1 MSCKPTHEGQRF
13 DNTNQIKDHIKQLPL
28 SEQKRIMSSDTLDFI
43 QKRAIYQNQLLEIFD
58 PQTVLEISQSVS
70 NLTTFVID
78 SLHSGQYS
86 SMSRDKVIKTVGK
99 DAIFQGVFNSLS
111 NSLFTLLKEISIEER
126 PLNNKNLKVIK
137 NYCSLF
143 NIPIEKIIN
152 NNNDGTYSLNLK
164 TQSAFSTLK
173 HFTKN
178 TPEERR
184 IYASEL
190 RNVGFTMFPEV
201 FNGIDYFENYKN
213 KPIFMAMLFQS
224 SLQLRHN
231 EGIVFGRKF
240 DYVADT
246 EIEQFNDD
254 INKDNS
260 DYLDPEENDFNIF
273 TDRNEQSAYGS
284 LPKQIRILLS
294 KLPKQ
299 QKIEGTDTYVNYKD
313 ALGLDSK
320 LDPGYVFGVL
330 VNLLS
335 GTTNKQQMMSVLENS
350 VSSYPFIRTLLQ
362 RINDDPVIKT
372 RLFSTFRKDFQ
383 PYAVQVFDPIT
394 NSIEI
399 MVVNK
404 NNSVENSLSIIKSN
418 IESFTVLHPN
428 SYYNSKGRITPT
440 TLENFLSFMESSTI
454 KNRIDPNG
462 DSNRNIDVI
471 NNSLIPKLKAIGI
484 PIDETT

>member
-78 SLHSGQYS
+78 SLHNGPYS
-86 SMSRDKVIKTVGK
+86 NMSRDKVIKTVGK

-111 NSLFTLLKEISIEER
+111 NSLFTILKELSIEEI
-126 PLNNKNLKVIK
+126 PLNNKNLRIIK

-143 NIPIEKIIN
+143 NIPIDKIISS
-152 NNNDGTYSLNLK
+152 NNDGTYLLNLK

-173 HFTKN
+173 YFTKN

-190 RNVGFTMFPEV
+190 RNVGFTIFPEV

-362 RINDDPVIKT
+362 KINDDPVIKT

-383 PYAVQVFDPIT
+383 PYAIQVFDPLT

-440 TLENFLSFMESSTI
+440 TLDNFLSFMESSTI
-454 KNRIDPNG
+454 KNRVDFNG

-471 NNSLIPKLKAIGI
+471 NNSLIPKLKAIGV